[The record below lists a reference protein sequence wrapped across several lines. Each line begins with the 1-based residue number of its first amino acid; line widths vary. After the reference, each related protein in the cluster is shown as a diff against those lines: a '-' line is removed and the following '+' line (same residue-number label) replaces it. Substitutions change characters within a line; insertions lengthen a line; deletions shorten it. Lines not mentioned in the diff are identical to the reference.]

1 MEQYNLDCMGLGYHR
16 TLGTTSRILVIVI
29 FFLLTSCAYHT
40 EIPWP
45 FGLTMKQLD
54 EKCDFI
60 VHGSTSKW
68 VLKKKK

>member
-1 MEQYNLDCMGLGYHR
+1 MEQYNLDCMDLCYHR
-16 TLGTTSRILVIVI
+16 TLGVTSRILGIV
-29 FFLLTSCAYHT
+29 FFLLLTSCAYHT
-40 EIPWP
+40 EIPCP